1 MPITDNKEDFVLY
14 NPYVED
20 SILKGIL
27 ANSNLL
33 QYIFS
38 EVTEELFYLQS
49 NKIIFQNMRVLYLK
63 DEQITPVTLLYQLE
77 TCDVVDT
84 IGGNTRIAQLTQTD
98 FCLSTPE
105 LNLFFAIL
113 KDKYI
118 KRKLIYLSSSLGQ
131 LSYNYESCEHINL
144 DEIETTITQI
154 KQVHSK
160 NYFTKASNIIPGTFS
175 DFQAQT
181 GSIRRANLKTGFSE
195 LDYLL
200 NGLQKGNLLILAGRP
215 SMGKTALSLSIITNI
230 CKYRPDTCIL
240 FFSLEMS
247 SKQIITRLML
257 MESGLPLD
265 ILKKFNIFEDDIAR
279 QKELFPFL
287 FKSNLYINDDSSLQ
301 LEDIK
306 LALKNINAKY
316 GLLDLVIIDYLQLL
330 GNYKDNRA
338 QEIGYITRT
347 LKALARKFNV
357 PIITLSQL
365 NRNVEQRSNKKPLLS
380 DLRES
385 GCISGNILVSI
396 ACSQVQKKVC
406 EIKTPTFFCVDSFNP
421 RSNAGVFLA
430 LKYKQFNGVK
440 HTYSLRVHTLL
451 EVQMTGNHQVLT
463 LNGWKRL
470 DNLTKWDKLA
480 IRKPRS
486 RKDLLFS
493 LFTVSYSKKNSIW
506 NFNIPPF
513 TIFIANSIL
522 IHNSIEQD
530 ADIVLLLYR
539 AHYYF
544 PEEAENTSEI
554 IIAKNRNGK
563 TGTVFVKFY
572 PEIVQ
577 FRS

>member
-1 MPITDNKEDFVLY
+1 MPTNNKEDFALY

-20 SILKGIL
+20 SILKGML

-38 EVTEELFYLQS
+38 EITEELFYLQS

-63 DEQITPVTLLYQLE
+63 EEQITPVTLLYQLE
-77 TCDVVDT
+77 TCDAVDT
-84 IGGNTRIAQLTQTD
+84 IGGNTRIAELTQTD
-98 FCLSTPE
+98 FCLSIPE
-105 LNLFFAIL
+105 LNLFFTIL

-118 KRKLIYLSSSLGQ
+118 KRKLIYLSYSLGQ

-154 KQVHSK
+154 KKVHSK
-160 NYFTKASNIIPGTFS
+160 TYFIKASNLIPGTFS

-181 GSIRRANLKTGFSE
+181 SSEKRANLQTGFSE

-215 SMGKTALSLSIITNI
+215 AMGKTALSLSIITNI
-230 CKYRPDTCIL
+230 CKYRPETCIL
-240 FFSLEMS
+240 LFSLEMS

-257 MESGLPLD
+257 MESGLPLN

-301 LEDIK
+301 LEDID
-306 LALKNINAKY
+306 LALKNINTKY
-316 GLLDLVIIDYLQLL
+316 GLVDLVIIDYLQLL

-385 GCISGNILVSI
+385 GCIANDILVSL
-396 ACSQVQKKVC
+396 ACSQVQRKVSD
-406 EIKTPTFFCVDSFNP
+406 IITPTFFYVDSFNP

-430 LKYKQFNGVK
+430 LKYKQSSGVK
-440 HTYSLRVHTLL
+440 HTYRLQVHTVST
-451 EVQMTGNHQVLT
+451 VQITGNHHILT
-463 LNGWKRL
+463 LYGWKRL
-470 DNLTKWDKLA
+470 DNLTKFDKLA
-480 IRKPRS
+480 VCKPKKRKS
-486 RKDLLFS
+486 FLHNIS
-493 LFTVSYSKKNSIW
+493 TISYNNKNQIW

-513 TIFIANSIL
+513 TNFIANSIL

-563 TGTVFVKFY
+563 TGTILVNFY